1 MADQVNRLVS
11 LDTFAGIRDHF
22 YSIVAVLD
30 VAAVSEER
38 HHYDLIQYR
47 LRQRV
52 GLAGRDA
59 GVPQAGCLRS
69 MEDKD
74 ANLHCIA
81 ELDRPGSRKY

>member
-1 MADQVNRLVS
+1 MADQSNRLVS
-11 LDTFAGIRDHF
+11 LDAFAGIRDRF

-38 HHYDLIQYR
+38 HHYDLIQYH
-47 LRQRV
+47 LESAGGSCRQRCRRS
-52 GLAGRDA
+52 AGRMPA
-59 GVPQAGCLRS
+59 LHGGQH
-69 MEDKD
+69 